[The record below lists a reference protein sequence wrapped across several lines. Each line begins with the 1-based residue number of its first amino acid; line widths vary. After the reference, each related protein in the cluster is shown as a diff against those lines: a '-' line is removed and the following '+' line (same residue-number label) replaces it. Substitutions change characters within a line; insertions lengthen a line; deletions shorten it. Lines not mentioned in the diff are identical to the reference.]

1 VRDGRLMSVGA
12 YPVGEAELHLPA
24 ERSQLALARRYVR
37 DAAYDHGLDAD
48 AGYELEYAVNEAVTN
63 AIRHGRPDMR
73 GNIRLTVTSEGER
86 LTVAVHDCGSF
97 TGPHP
102 CGELSSESAESGRG
116 LALMAR
122 FVDELRVTSEPG
134 ATTVVL
140 SKLRL

>member
-1 VRDGRLMSVGA
+1 MSVGT

-24 ERSQLALARRYVR
+24 ERSQLSLARRYVR

-63 AIRHGRPDMR
+63 AIRHGRPDIR
-73 GNIRLTVTSEGER
+73 GNIRLTATSDGER
-86 LTVAVHDCGSF
+86 LTIAVHDCGIF
-97 TGPHP
+97 AGPHP
-102 CGELSSESAESGRG
+102 CGLAPESSESGRG

-122 FVDELRVTSEPG
+122 FVDELQVASVPG
-134 ATTVVL
+134 ATTVAL